1 MIGKTDIIAWLNHLT
16 SVYQENRQ
24 YLTDLDSPIG
34 DADHGINMVRG
45 FEKVQ
50 EKLPELQEKSIDQLL
65 KQVGMTL
72 VGTVGGSSGP
82 LYGTFFMKGAAAGKE
97 QESLDLDALTKL
109 FEDGTAGVV
118 SRGKTELQDATM
130 IDALH
135 PAVEALKRAA
145 KDGKSIAEA
154 LEAATNAAK
163 AGMEATTPLQARK
176 GRASYLGERSIGHQ
190 DPGATSAYLMIQAA
204 YNTWKEL

>member
-163 AGMEATTPLQARK
+163 EGMEATTPLQARK